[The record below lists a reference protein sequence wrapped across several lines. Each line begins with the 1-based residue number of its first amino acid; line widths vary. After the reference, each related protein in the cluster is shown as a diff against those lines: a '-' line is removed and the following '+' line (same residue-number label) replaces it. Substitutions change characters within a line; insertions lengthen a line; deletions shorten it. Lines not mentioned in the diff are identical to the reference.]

1 MNNRNETFEST
12 NTFIDSMQQTAKFIL
27 DKLIPRDAEII
38 LLDYPN
44 TTNVG
49 DSLIWLGE
57 IAYLRSRN
65 LKIRYVC
72 DSRNY
77 DFERLKQ
84 VLNDNSIVLM
94 HGGGNFGTV
103 WEEIHTFR
111 LKVIHELKSVPIIQ
125 LPQTIH
131 FDSQDKVNEIN
142 EAIIEHGNYT
152 LLVRGQFS
160 YDFARS
166 IFNTQVY
173 LCPDMA
179 FFIGAIENQ
188 SATNNSFVAV
198 ARTDCETSGALNL
211 ALNTLKEEQEIKI
224 TDWLDPTF
232 TEKFIHRIEIHT
244 KRMRGFI
251 DPHNLLLLKLWN
263 LLSRLRLKRGIDIL
277 GSANT
282 VVTDRLHVHILS
294 ILLNK
299 PHIMVD
305 NNYGKLKR
313 FYETWTY
320 RCALVKYASKSNDAV
335 GLARELA
342 AIHS

>member
-1 MNNRNETFEST
+1 MKKTNEAFEST
-12 NTFIDSMQQTAKFIL
+12 NAFINSMQETARL
-27 DKLIPRDAEII
+27 VLNKLIPNDAEII

-57 IAYLRSRN
+57 IAYLNSRN

-77 DFERLKQ
+77 DLVRIKEVINKH
-84 VLNDNSIVLM
+84 SIVLM

-103 WEEIHTFR
+103 WEEIQTFR
-111 LKVIHELKSVPIIQ
+111 LKVINELKDVPIIQ

-131 FDSQDKVNEIN
+131 FDDSLKVEEIN
-142 EAIIEHGNYT
+142 QAITQHGKYT

-160 YDFARS
+160 YDFAKS
-166 IFNTQVY
+166 KFNTKVH

-179 FFIGAIENQ
+179 FFIGSIQ
-188 SATNNSFVAV
+188 SKLVNDKTFVAV
-198 ARTDCETSGALNL
+198 ARTDSETSGDLNL
-211 ALNTLKEEQEIKI
+211 ALNILKEEQEITI
-224 TDWLDPTF
+224 TDWLNPSI
-232 TEKFIHRIEIHT
+232 TERLIHRMEIHT
-244 KRMRGFI
+244 KTLRKKI
-251 DPHNLLLLKLWN
+251 DPHNLLLFKLWN
-263 LLSRLRLKRGIDIL
+263 LLSKLRLNRGIGIL
-277 GSANT
+277 ERGNA

-320 RCALVKYASKSNDAV
+320 RCSLVKYASTSTDAV
-335 GLARELA
+335 IYVRQSGRV
-342 AIHS
+342 